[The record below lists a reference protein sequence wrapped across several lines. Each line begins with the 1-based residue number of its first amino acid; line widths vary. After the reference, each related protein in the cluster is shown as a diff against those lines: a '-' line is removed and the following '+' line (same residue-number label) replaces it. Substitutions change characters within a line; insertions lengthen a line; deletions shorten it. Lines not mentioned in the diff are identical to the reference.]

1 MLSKAKSTLADKAA
15 AAKEKL
21 ENLDIKAEKEKLKQN
36 NYVQKAYEFK

>member
-1 MLSKAKSTLADKAA
+1 MLANAKNKLADKAA

-36 NYVQKAYEFK
+36 EYVQ